1 MNEVALDLADSWL
14 ERPPNVNSDGEF
26 IFATS
31 GYVGFPAVYQ
41 RPFECRYKEGK
52 EFDDS

>member
-41 RPFECRYKEGK
+41 RAFECRYKEGK